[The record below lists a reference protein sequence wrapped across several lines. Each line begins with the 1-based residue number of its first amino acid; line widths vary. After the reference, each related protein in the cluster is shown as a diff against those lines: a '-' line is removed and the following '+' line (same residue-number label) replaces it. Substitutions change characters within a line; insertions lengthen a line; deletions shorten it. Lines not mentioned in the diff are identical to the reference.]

1 MSWPRR
7 AARSLRDCSD
17 RRRGRHSTIGHW
29 HRRNRFRWQ
38 VQEELVNRAMCL
50 QAGPVELTVGQQRI
64 ESGTGPGFIVEP
76 TGCAHVLKNLTDA
89 SVNVLSVR
97 VAMDVNAETQQGVHP
112 KVGTFDEQALK
123 WRDAIHGGSGQIA
136 TRHVLSPDDFYSD
149 WTFLDHAILS
159 AGGSVGFHYHDFLEE
174 SFVVLKGQGLM
185 TIDDETFAVGPG
197 VGDLARHWAGARHL
211 QSRPGKAGVRPHRRE
226 ASRRRVHYHRLARRF
241 VGAQADLRKE
251 YHGPSQHSTTHGRSG
266 QQLPRG
272 LRCDWTAKSSD
283 RLCRPHGARK
293 LALRASGARRIA
305 AQGNGRAPAGASP
318 RAGSDRSQ
326 RVGIRKSLDDHFGW
340 NPYWPNWREPGGA
353 SSAIPSCTT

>member
-1 MSWPRR
+1 MKHVRLDELAPKGGPVFKGLQRQTPWSAFDYWALAPEEPFPMAGTGR
-7 AARSLRDCSD
+7 ACEQ
-17 RRRGRHSTIGHW
+17 GYVFTG
-29 HRRNRFRWQ
+29 
-38 VQEELVNRAMCL
+38 
-50 QAGPVELTVGQQRI
+50 GPVELTVGQQRI

-197 VGDLARHWAGARHL
+197 SVTWQGIGQGHGIYN
-211 QSRPGKAGVRPHRRE
+211 PGPEKLE
-226 ASRRRVHYHRLARRF
+226 F
-241 VGAQADLRKE
+241 V
-251 YHGPSQHSTTHGRSG
+251 
-266 QQLPRG
+266 
-272 LRCDWTAKSSD
+272 
-283 RLCRPHGARK
+283 
-293 LALRASGARRIA
+293 RIA
-305 AQGNGRAPAGASP
+305 VKQ
-318 RAGSDRSQ
+318 
-326 RVGIRKSLDDHFGW
+326 VGEEYTTIDLHDDL
-340 NPYWPNWREPGGA
+340 
-353 SSAIPSCTT
+353 SAHRPT